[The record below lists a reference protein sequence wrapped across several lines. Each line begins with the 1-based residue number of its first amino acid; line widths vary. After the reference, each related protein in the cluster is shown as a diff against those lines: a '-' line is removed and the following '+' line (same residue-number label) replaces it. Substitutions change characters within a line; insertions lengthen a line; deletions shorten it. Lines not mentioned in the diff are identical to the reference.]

1 MERDLAPWTSI
12 GIRGVA
18 QPPINEGFQQ
28 TGKHVHY
35 DQEDATGSHQCLS
48 VGLGHTLDLV
58 LLLDGVAVGGALG
71 GVDDLISQTLRHR
84 LDVAERSLASL
95 SLILSRRAYTLGD
108 QAQSEAH
115 TAEGR
120 HIHSLA
126 THHTGS
132 ADTGGVFAGTRVRHG
147 LHQHLDGVLVG
158 HQVDDVESLLDD
170 LHRVHLLT
178 GVAAVEHEAVRE
190 ALHKR
195 ALGITQNRNR
205 PPGPC
210 GIS

>member
-1 MERDLAPWTSI
+1 MRHGRT
-12 GIRGVA
+12 
-18 QPPINEGFQQ
+18 Q
-28 TGKHVHY
+28 H
-35 DQEDATGSHQCLS
+35 LS

-58 LLLDGVAVGGALG
+58 LLLDGVAVGRALG

-132 ADTGGVFAGTRVRHG
+132 TDTGGVFAGTRVRHG

-195 ALGITQNRNR
+195 ALAITQNRSR

>member
-1 MERDLAPWTSI
+1 M
-12 GIRGVA
+12 IR
-18 QPPINEGFQQ
+18 
-28 TGKHVHY
+28 
-35 DQEDATGSHQCLS
+35 
-48 VGLGHTLDLV
+48 
-58 LLLDGVAVGGALG
+58 
-71 GVDDLISQTLRHR
+71 
-84 LDVAERSLASL
+84 
-95 SLILSRRAYTLGD
+95 SR
-108 QAQSEAH
+108 
-115 TAEGR
+115 
-120 HIHSLA
+120 
-126 THHTGS
+126 

>member
-1 MERDLAPWTSI
+1 MACLLTNR
-12 GIRGVA
+12 R
-18 QPPINEGFQQ
+18 
-28 TGKHVHY
+28 VHY
-35 DQEDATGSHQCLS
+35 NQEDATGLHQHLS
-48 VGLGHTLDLV
+48 VGLGHTLNLV
-58 LLLDGVAVGGALG
+58 LLLNGVAVGRTLS
-71 GVDDLISQTLRHR
+71 GVHDLISQTLRHR
-84 LDVAERSLASL
+84 LDVAEGSLASL
-95 SLILSRRAYTLGD
+95 LLIHLHSTYTLGD

-120 HIHSLA
+120 HINSLA
-126 THHTGS
+126 THNTGS
-132 ADTGGVFAGTRVRHG
+132 TDTSGVFTGTCVGHG
-147 LHQHLDGVLVG
+147 LHKHLDGVLVG

-195 ALGITQNRNR
+195 ALGITQIGNG
-205 PPGPC
+205 PPDPC